1 MQKPHISF
9 SELKDWS
16 TCAFYHK
23 LVHHDKL
30 KGFRGNAYTAFGS
43 AIHTVCEKKL
53 LTEEKFSEEELFL
66 NEFENEINKLVEDSI
81 ELDQKLVYN
90 LRGQGAKILPFVTPA
105 LEEYFPE
112 GYEVVATEEQI
123 MQPIEGSTKKFKGFI
138 DAVFRTPDGK
148 IHIVDWKSCSWGW
161 DARKRADPMVVYQLV
176 FYKHFYAL
184 KHNIDPANI
193 ETHFALLKRTA
204 KDNNVEFF
212 RVTSGPKRIEN
223 SLKLLNKA
231 LYNITNNRYIKNKSS
246 CSRCAFYKTEHCP

>member
-9 SELKDWS
+9 SELKDWT
-16 TCAFYHK
+16 TCAFYHN
-23 LVHHDKL
+23 LVHHQKL
-30 KGFRGNAYTAFGS
+30 KGFKGNEYTAFGS

-53 LTEEKFSEEELFL
+53 LATVEIPEEDLFL
-66 NEFENEINKLVEDSI
+66 REFEQEVVKLINDSVSLDEKLI
-81 ELDQKLVYN
+81 KN
-90 LRGQGAKILPFVTPA
+90 LRSQGAKILPYVETA
-105 LEEYFPE
+105 LKEYFPE
-112 GYEVVATEEQI
+112 GYQVVATEEQL
-123 MQPIEGSTKKFKGFI
+123 MEPIEGSDKKFKGYI

-176 FYKHFYAL
+176 FYKHFYAK
-184 KHNIDPANI
+184 KHGLDPSTV

-223 SLKLLNKA
+223 SLKLLQKA
-231 LYNITNNRYIKNKSS
+231 LYNISNNRYIKNKSS
-246 CSRCAFYKTEHCP
+246 CSRCAFYRTEHCP

>member
-1 MQKPHISF
+1 
-9 SELKDWS
+9 
-16 TCAFYHK
+16 
-23 LVHHDKL
+23 
-30 KGFRGNAYTAFGS
+30 
-43 AIHTVCEKKL
+43 
-53 LTEEKFSEEELFL
+53 
-66 NEFENEINKLVEDSI
+66 
-81 ELDQKLVYN
+81 
-90 LRGQGAKILPFVTPA
+90 
-105 LEEYFPE
+105 
-112 GYEVVATEEQI
+112 
-123 MQPIEGSTKKFKGFI
+123 
-138 DAVFRTPDGK
+138 
-148 IHIVDWKSCSWGW
+148 
-161 DARKRADPMVVYQLV
+161 MVVYQLV

>member
-30 KGFRGNAYTAFGS
+30 KGFKGNEYTAFGS

-53 LTEEKFSEEELFL
+53 LVETPFPEEDEFL
-66 NEFENEINKLVEDSI
+66 AEFESQIKRLEDDAVSLDDKLVA
-81 ELDQKLVYN
+81 N
-90 LRGQGAKILPFVTPA
+90 LRQQGAKILPFVENA
-105 LEEYFPE
+105 LNEYFPE
-112 GYEVVATEEQI
+112 GYEVVSTEEQI
-123 MQPIEGSTKKFKGFI
+123 MEPIEGSKKKFKGFI
-138 DAVFRTPDGK
+138 DAVFKTPDGK

-161 DARKRADPMVVYQLV
+161 DARKRTDPMVIYQLI
-176 FYKHFYAL
+176 FYKHYYAL
-184 KHNIDPANI
+184 KHGLDPSNI

-212 RVTSGPKRIEN
+212 RVTSGPKRVAN
-223 SLKLLNKA
+223 ALKLLQKA